1 MRHLRAPLHVKS
13 HTFQT
18 MSAVTTE
25 SQEIQEDFS
34 LVLGGPLFQM
44 FRRAHLSGTALE
56 LLRRRVI
63 VITALSWVPL
73 LVLSVWEGRA
83 WGTSV
88 NLPFIHDVDAH
99 VRFLI
104 SLPLMIA
111 AEWSVHRRMRNVV
124 RQFLER
130 GLVPDNARRQFNE
143 AVASAK
149 RLRNSLVAEL
159 LLVAF
164 VYSVG
169 LFVIW
174 RRNVAMDVS
183 SWYSDGQFHPSL
195 AGWWFGLVSLP
206 FFQFLLF
213 RWYYR
218 LLVWARFLWQ
228 VSRIE
233 LNLFPTHPDR
243 SGGLGFLSN
252 VSYAFMLFLLAQ
264 GALLAGMMAD
274 RIFYAGAQLTQFK
287 TDIAGFVVF
296 VVFIILAP
304 LLVFSP
310 QLERAKRAGG
320 RAYGA
325 LAQQYV
331 REFDTK
337 WIRGG
342 AHADEPLLG
351 SSDIQSLADLGNSYE
366 VIKEMRWVPFSLR
379 TVLELGVITLVP
391 VLPLTLTM
399 IPLDQLLDRV
409 LKTLF

>member
-1 MRHLRAPLHVKS
+1 
-13 HTFQT
+13 
-18 MSAVTTE
+18 MSAVTTK

-44 FRRAHLSGTALE
+44 FLRARLSGTALE
-56 LLRRRVI
+56 LLQRRVI
-63 VITALSWVPL
+63 VITTLAWLPL

-83 WGTSV
+83 SGTSV
-88 NLPFIHDVDAH
+88 SLPFIYDVDAH

-104 SLPLMIA
+104 SLPLMIV

-130 GLVPDNARRQFNE
+130 GLVPDNARWQFDQ

-149 RLRNSLVAEL
+149 RLRNSIVAEL
-159 LLVAF
+159 LLIAF

-169 LFVIW
+169 LFLIW
-174 RRNVAMDVS
+174 RRYVALDVS
-183 SWYSDGQFHPSL
+183 SWYSDGQLHPSI
-195 AGWWFGLVSLP
+195 AGWWFVLVSLP

-218 LLVWARFLWQ
+218 LFVWARFLWQ

-233 LNLFPTHPDR
+233 LNIFPTHPDR

-252 VSYAFMLFLLAQ
+252 VSYAFMLLLLAQ

-274 RIFYAGAQLTQFK
+274 RILYAGAQLTQFK
-287 TDIAGFVVF
+287 IDILGFVAF
-296 VVFIILAP
+296 VVFIVLAP

-310 QLERAKRAGG
+310 QLERVKRAGG

-325 LAQQYV
+325 LAQRYV

-342 AHADEPLLG
+342 AHTDESLLG
-351 SSDIQSLADLGNSYE
+351 SGDIQSLADLGNSYA
-366 VIKEMRWVPFSLR
+366 VIKEMRWIPFNLR
-379 TVLELGVITLVP
+379 TVLQLAVTTLLP

-399 IPLDQLLDRV
+399 IPLDTLVDRLLH
-409 LKTLF
+409 TLF